1 MSGTP
6 DAAPDTGARAGG
18 AAAVPAPQQVATPN
32 AADQAPQSVTPTV
45 QPAAPGGSHAKPK
58 RHGWWWKTLLGG
70 VALWIIAAAVT
81 FGTQNTNLVP
91 TVILLGSFLVPFS
104 VVMYASERTEGNL
117 DMTRLILAFF
127 IGGVFGVL
135 GASILEVNLQPSW
148 YMYLG
153 IGAIEEFCKGAVF
166 VVIGLAVRPKNGHQG
181 ALLGAVVGA
190 GFAAFESAGYAF
202 NAGLTRHGIDLL
214 SMLQT
219 EAVRGV
225 LTPVGHVLWTAILGA
240 AIFAAIGRTAKWWA
254 VVIAFVAVAVLHS
267 LWDSMSFIATLL
279 AVEFTGGAVKQ
290 LSYGLLLPATAE
302 SISSLAQVLYVV
314 GLIVISVIGILVLS
328 IWGRRP
334 KRPRPAAPAAV

>member
-1 MSGTP
+1 MSGTS
-6 DAAPDTGARAGG
+6 DAAPGSDPRVGGTATGAGTRA
-18 AAAVPAPQQVATPN
+18 
-32 AADQAPQSVTPTV
+32 
-45 QPAAPGGSHAKPK
+45 AKPK

-70 VALWIIAAAVT
+70 IVLWIITAAVT

-91 TVILLGSFLVPFS
+91 TVILLGSFLVPFT

-127 IGGVFGVL
+127 IGGIFGVL

-148 YMYLG
+148 YIYLG
-153 IGAIEEFCKGAVF
+153 VGAIEEFCKGAVF

-202 NAGLTRHGIDLL
+202 NAGLTRRGIDLL
-214 SMLQT
+214 SILQT
-219 EAVRGV
+219 EALRGI

-240 AIFAAIGRTAKWWA
+240 AIFAAIGKTAKWWA
-254 VVIAFVAVAVLHS
+254 VVIAFVAVVILHG
-267 LWDSMSFIATLL
+267 LWDSMSFISTWL
-279 AVEFTGGAVKQ
+279 AVKFTGSALTQ
-290 LSYGLLLPATAE
+290 LTYGFLLPSTAQE
-302 SISSLAQVLYVV
+302 ISSLTQTFYFI
-314 GLIVISVIGILVLS
+314 GLIVISVLGVLVLS

-334 KRPRPAAPAAV
+334 KHPKPAVPAAPAAA